1 MSGELV
7 PQQATTLN
15 DLLALLP
22 DNATGEITPADMRQ
36 IVTDLWDASHPP
48 FGEVVAQ
55 GPFNLVANAAWTPLP
70 APGVPQSSI
79 TLADPGQVKFTVS
92 CNLDTLG
99 NNNQVQLALGLTG
112 ATVVPPGTHP
122 EQVLWVGGKQA
133 LQATVEV
140 TFMLALL
147 AGVTDV
153 DVFYTAQG
161 AATVT
166 AFSAMANLVGWT

>member
-1 MSGELV
+1 MSEDVL
-7 PQQATTLN
+7 PQTTTTLA

-22 DNATGEITPADMRQ
+22 DNSTGEITPADMRQ

-48 FGEVVAQ
+48 YGDTVAQ
-55 GPFNLVANAAWTPLP
+55 GPFSLVANAAWTPLP
-70 APGVPQSSI
+70 APGVPQSTV
-79 TLADPGQVKFTVS
+79 TLTDPGQVKFTVS

-99 NNNQVQLALGLTG
+99 NNNAVQVGLGLTG

-140 TFMLALL
+140 TYMVALL
-147 AGVTDV
+147 AGTTNVN
-153 DVFYTAQG
+153 VFYTAQG
-161 AATVT
+161 PATLT
-166 AFSAMANLVGWT
+166 AFAAMANLVAWT